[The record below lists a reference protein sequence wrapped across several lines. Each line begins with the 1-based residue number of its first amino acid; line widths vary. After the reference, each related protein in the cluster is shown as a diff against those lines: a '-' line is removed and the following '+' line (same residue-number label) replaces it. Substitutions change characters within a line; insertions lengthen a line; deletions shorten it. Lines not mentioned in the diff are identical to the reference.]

1 MGVIPPAKRRQ
12 ENEQV
17 RTMSCE
23 MPLKLQRA
31 DVVPSHGRQ
40 YFDSRYARL
49 AKSLRSL
56 RPCTCSETPCTGT
69 GRALVCHV
77 TSGLHWEVQGR
88 KPMINGQ
95 GQSDGDIVP
104 EKSPNKSQEAEGME
118 GRLPVKGNELQH
130 PSHWTQSQT
139 EGMPVVLE
147 RIRKAVRRE
156 KEGKFT
162 SYLPTL
168 PGATSM
174 RHYLRQEPG
183 AAIPLARIRGGGSPQ
198 GLSLPRQ
205 K

>member
-1 MGVIPPAKRRQ
+1 M
-12 ENEQV
+12 
-17 RTMSCE
+17 M
-23 MPLKLQRA
+23 
-31 DVVPSHGRQ
+31 
-40 YFDSRYARL
+40 
-49 AKSLRSL
+49 
-56 RPCTCSETPCTGT
+56 
-69 GRALVCHV
+69 
-77 TSGLHWEVQGR
+77 
-88 KPMINGQ
+88 NGH
-95 GQSDGDIVP
+95 GQSDGEIVP
-104 EKSPNKSQEAEGME
+104 EKFPNKPKGAEGME
-118 GRLPVKGNELQH
+118 ERSPAKGNELQH

-198 GLSLPRQ
+198 GLSLPRPRLYGTR
-205 K
+205 KS